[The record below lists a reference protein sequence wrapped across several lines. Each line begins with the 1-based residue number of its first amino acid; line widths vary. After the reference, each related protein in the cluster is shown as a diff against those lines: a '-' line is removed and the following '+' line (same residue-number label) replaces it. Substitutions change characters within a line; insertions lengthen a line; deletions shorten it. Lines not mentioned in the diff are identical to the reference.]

1 MFYAECPSVKLSR
14 VVVLSSRPVERDTVN
29 KLKQESNFITER
41 VHLDGQGRLQVKSS
55 GPGGHLRLRV
65 VLGRIA
71 TYSSR
76 SVSSRIG
83 WILKY
88 MVS

>member
-1 MFYAECPSVKLSR
+1 VELSR
-14 VVVLSSRPVERDTVN
+14 VIVLGSRPVEGDTIN

-41 VHLDGQGRLQVKSS
+41 VSQGRLQVKSL
-55 GPGGHLRLRV
+55 GLGGSLRLRV
-65 VLGRIA
+65 VLGCIA
-71 TYSSR
+71 AYSSK

-83 WILKY
+83 WILKC